1 MSDVIE
7 ALDLPSW
14 VARAPDDKRHFR
26 EAVHIILSAIGTS
39 RALRTKMVMKGGML
53 MAIRYGSSRFTRDAD
68 FSTRDR
74 YAKGDEAGLLAEFDA
89 QMALA
94 NEQFSYDVMCR
105 RQKAEI
111 RPASPDANFPT
122 LGLAIGY
129 APRSKPRELQ
139 RLLAGQAP
147 TVVEIDYSYNEAVL
161 DVEILRLTDGDSLQ
175 VYSQI
180 NLMAE
185 KYRSLL
191 QQPTRRRNRRQDV
204 YDLALLLR
212 GCHPLDTTEQARLLN
227 CLVASAR
234 ARGIEPHRQSL
245 RDPEVRS
252 MTSEGYDNLQPEIE
266 GALPPFDTVYDAVRD
281 FYEKL
286 PWPVSRSLG
295 LSAAPEA
302 DRLG

>member
-7 ALDLPSW
+7 ALDLSSW
-14 VARAPDDKRHFR
+14 VARAADDKRHFR

-74 YAKGDEAGLLAEFDA
+74 YAKGDETGLLAEFDA
-89 QMALA
+89 QMVLA
-94 NEQFSYDVMCR
+94 NEQFSYDVTCR

-122 LGLAIGY
+122 LGLTIGY

-212 GCHPLDTTEQARLLN
+212 GCHPFDTFEQARLLD

-234 ARGIEPHRQSL
+234 ARGIKPHRHSL
-245 RDPEVRS
+245 RDPTVRS

-266 GALPPFDTVYDAVRD
+266 GELPQFDTVYQAAQD

-286 PWPVSRSLG
+286 PWPVSRSVG
-295 LSAAPEA
+295 LSAAPEK